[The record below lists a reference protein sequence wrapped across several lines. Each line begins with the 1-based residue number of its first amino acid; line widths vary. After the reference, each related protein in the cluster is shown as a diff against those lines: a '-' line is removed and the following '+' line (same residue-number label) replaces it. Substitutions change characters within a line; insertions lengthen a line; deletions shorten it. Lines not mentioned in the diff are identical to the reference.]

1 MNRVT
6 NLTPQH
12 THTYTS
18 TWSDVCDVSCGV
30 ISAVGMFRGD
40 RKRGG
45 QAARIDQEAMQP

>member
-12 THTYTS
+12 THTYT
-18 TWSDVCDVSCGV
+18 WCDVSCGV